1 MLKVLKMRVEEISM
15 RKILAKG
22 GVLVFGLYLWAG
34 QALAALPDP
43 VAFSWAVERGDIA
56 TVRTWLDEGLD
67 PEFSGQQFGTGLMN
81 AAWHGNIEMMQLF
94 VEHGANPRR
103 VNRNGEQALQLAAW
117 NGHLEAVKWLLEH
130 GAPVNRDGNHWGA
143 LHYAVFNGHQ
153 ELVNYLI
160 ERGANVNARSPN
172 GSTPLMMAA
181 REGRDELVKRLLE
194 TGADTKS
201 RNDWG
206 DTALTLAMRYDHYRV
221 GKMISSP
228 EEFEIAVKA
237 PREDFGV
244 PSRSASAPSEIEEL
258 LEKIREAEAAGLPSE
273 QLRAQFRQRVS
284 EMQAQSIARRQARR
298 PVPLPYQPKSMVITA
313 KRNQFGGERAQIT
326 ANVRSARKPEASVPV
341 KKGKTMSVTKVTP
354 ADRNPIQARIAE
366 LMRQIRLAE
375 AQGRPAEALR
385 QELYEA
391 VEAQK

>member
-1 MLKVLKMRVEEISM
+1 MR
-15 RKILAKG
+15 RILTKG
-22 GVLVFGLYLWAG
+22 SALLFGLCLLAN
-34 QALAALPDP
+34 QALAALPDQ

-56 TVRTWLDEGLD
+56 TVRAWLDEGLD
-67 PEFSGQQFGTGLMN
+67 PEFTGQQFGTGLMN
-81 AAWHGNIEMMQLF
+81 AAWYGNIEMMHLF
-94 VEHGANPRR
+94 VERGANPRR

-130 GAPVNRDGNHWGA
+130 GALVNRDGDYWGA
-143 LHYAVFNGHQ
+143 LHYAVFNGHK
-153 ELVNYLI
+153 ELANYLI

-181 REGRDELVKRLLE
+181 REGRDDLAKLLLE
-194 TGADTKS
+194 SGVDTKS
-201 RNDWG
+201 KNDWG

-237 PREDFGV
+237 PKEDFGV

-258 LEKIREAEAAGLPSE
+258 LTKIREAEAAGQPSE
-273 QLRAQFRQRVS
+273 ELHAQLRQRINELRAQSVFQRQ
-284 EMQAQSIARRQARR
+284 QSQMKR
-298 PVPLPYQPKSMVITA
+298 PVPLPYQPKSMVVTA
-313 KRNQFGGERAQIT
+313 KRNQFGGERAQISTPGRAVKKSKTSVT
-326 ANVRSARKPEASVPV
+326 A
-341 KKGKTMSVTKVTP
+341 KKGKTPP
-354 ADRNPIQARIAE
+354 ANNANPVDQNPIQARIAE

-375 AQGRPAEALR
+375 AQGRPAQALR

>member
-1 MLKVLKMRVEEISM
+1 L
-15 RKILAKG
+15 
-22 GVLVFGLYLWAG
+22 FGLGLLAS

-43 VAFSWAVERGDIA
+43 VAFSLAVERGDVA
-56 TVRTWLDEGLD
+56 RVRGWLDEGLD
-67 PEFSGQQFGTGLMN
+67 PEFFGQQFGAGLMN
-81 AAWHGNIEMMQLF
+81 AAWYGNIEMMQLF
-94 VEHGANPRR
+94 VERGANPRR

-130 GAPVNRDGNHWGA
+130 GATVNRDGDYWGA

-153 ELVNYLI
+153 ELARYLI
-160 ERGANVNARSPN
+160 EQGANVNARSPN

-181 REGRDELVKRLLE
+181 REGREELAKLLLE

-201 RNDWG
+201 KNDWG

-237 PREDFGV
+237 PKEDFGV

-258 LEKIREAEAAGLPSE
+258 LDKIREAEATGQPSE
-273 QLRAQFRQRVS
+273 HLHAQMRQRIN
-284 EMQAQSIARRQARR
+284 EMRAQSIVQRQARR
-298 PVPLPYQPKSMVITA
+298 PMPLPYQPRSMVVTA
-313 KRNQFGGERAQIT
+313 KRNQFGGERAQIST
-326 ANVRSARKPEASVPV
+326 PGRGVKKSNASVPAKTA
-341 KKGKTMSVTKVTP
+341 KKGKTTP
-354 ADRNPIQARIAE
+354 ATKATLDNRTQIQARIAE

-375 AQGRPAEALR
+375 AQGRTAQALR